1 MLFFMWNYFL
11 ISRFTRTATAQQ
23 NVYVNI
29 ISGPWFCILKFLWF
43 TDSVFSQDYHGRSCR
58 LSAYHHTLKWENVTS
73 HDSWIIFTLTEV
85 SRWSDFTQITF
96 STFDRET
103 VYLPIRVHLFLSSV
117 KSLAQP
123 CIKIQPPL
131 ALTSLLHNNSC
142 IYFQFRLSH
151 HVNLVTLS
159 TYFVHCFLMIPI
171 VFSSK
176 ILKCQINLAFGKS
189 QLIP

>member
-1 MLFFMWNYFL
+1 MWNYFL

-23 NVYVNI
+23 NVYVNF

-58 LSAYHHTLKWENVTS
+58 SSAYHHTLKWENVTS
-73 HDSWIIFTLTEV
+73 HDSWIIFSLTEV
-85 SRWSDFTQITF
+85 SRWSDFIQIMF

-123 CIKIQPPL
+123 CIKLQPPL
-131 ALTSLLHNNSC
+131 ALLLFYTIIAVFMFSSDLVTTST
-142 IYFQFRLSH
+142 LSH
-151 HVNLVTLS
+151 FS
-159 TYFVHCFLMIPI
+159 SYFVHCFLMIPI

-176 ILKCQINLAFGKS
+176 L
-189 QLIP
+189 